1 MVRKNFE
8 LIIGKSF
15 TCQVTP
21 VIIYGDNTKGSGED
35 MFLRITKLI
44 QNSHQYEYLLISESV
59 HVKGKG
65 STTKNVTSLG
75 NMKKFKYKNMNNL
88 INRFNNNKL
97 SSIKPDGVLNL
108 VYRYAASGEKFNPKR
123 LKYRTW

>member
-1 MVRKNFE
+1 MVT
-8 LIIGKSF
+8 S
-15 TCQVTP
+15 
-21 VIIYGDNTKGSGED
+21 VIIYGDNIKGSGED
-35 MFLRITKLI
+35 MFLRITKTT

-59 HVKGKG
+59 HLKGKG
-65 STTKNVTSLG
+65 STTKNVANLG
-75 NMKKFKYKNMNNL
+75 NIKKFKYKNVNNL

-97 SSIKPDGVLNL
+97 SRIKPDGVLNL